1 MRKAKKYLNDNNIHY
16 DTLNGKV
23 KSMIEKILGYT
34 DNEDTIHII
43 DKVNMNGGRVVLPK
57 EYFDGG
63 RVVLPKEYF
72 DGGRVVLPKEYFDGG
87 RVVLPK
93 EYFNG
98 GRVVLPKEYFDGGR
112 VVLPKEYFNGGNI
125 YNTKKYLLR
134 LKKYISMRGGKLSM
148 SKELEKQINENM
160 ELLLLNSIVDKSH
173 DKKTITVKSLNDSAK
188 LLKSIC
194 KF

>member
-43 DKVNMNGGRVVLPK
+43 DKVNMN
-57 EYFDGG
+57 
-63 RVVLPKEYF
+63 
-72 DGGRVVLPKEYFDGG
+72 GGRVVLPKEYFDGG

>member
-57 EYFDGG
+57 EYFD
-63 RVVLPKEYF
+63 
-72 DGGRVVLPKEYFDGG
+72 
-87 RVVLPK
+87 
-93 EYFNG
+93 G

>member
-43 DKVNMNGGRVVLPK
+43 DKVNMN
-57 EYFDGG
+57 
-63 RVVLPKEYF
+63 
-72 DGGRVVLPKEYFDGG
+72 
-87 RVVLPK
+87 
-93 EYFNG
+93 
-98 GRVVLPKEYFDGGR
+98 GGR